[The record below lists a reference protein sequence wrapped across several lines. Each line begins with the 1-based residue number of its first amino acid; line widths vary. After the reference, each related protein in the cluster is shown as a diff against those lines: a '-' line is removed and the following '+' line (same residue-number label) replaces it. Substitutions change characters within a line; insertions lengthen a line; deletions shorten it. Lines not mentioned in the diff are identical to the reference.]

1 MIKSI
6 WKPFVLILVA
16 GIMVADVL
24 LDSQTIEPGLADAGE
39 NTHILDPA
47 IASLPV
53 GTQTG
58 ERAPNLMGLTLDG
71 QEVQLADLQG
81 RTVLVNVFASW
92 CAPCR
97 LEAPHLVEAYN
108 ELDPD
113 KFVFVGLNLQ
123 ETPEAVAGFQ
133 SDFEIEFPL
142 LLNQDGDL
150 TEIFRPIG
158 LPTSWF
164 IDADGVV
171 RYVHAGP
178 VTADLLVRA
187 MEDVEAGR
195 QPDPFATTG

>member
-1 MIKSI
+1 MIKNF

-24 LDSQTIEPGLADAGE
+24 LDSQTIAPGLADAGE
-39 NTHILDPA
+39 NARTIDPA
-47 IASLPV
+47 IANLPV

-58 ERAPNLMGLTLDG
+58 ERAPNLVGLTLDG
-71 QEVQLADLQG
+71 REVRLSDLQG

-113 KFVFVGLNLQ
+113 QFVFVGLNLQ

-133 SDFEIEFPL
+133 SDFEI
-142 LLNQDGDL
+142 
-150 TEIFRPIG
+150 R
-158 LPTSWF
+158 
-164 IDADGVV
+164 
-171 RYVHAGP
+171 
-178 VTADLLVRA
+178 
-187 MEDVEAGR
+187 
-195 QPDPFATTG
+195 